1 MRLPQRA
8 SFNPISTVATP
19 IPDAEKLFEV
29 LVGQLRTVVT
39 PRTAL
44 IGIHTGGVWVA
55 RRLHAAL
62 GLKLPLGTID
72 IAFYRDD
79 YNRRGLSQNVRPSD
93 IPFDVADCDIVLVD
107 DVLYTGRTI
116 RAALNEL
123 FDYGRPGRV
132 RLAALVDRGGRQLP
146 IAPQF
151 VGAVLE
157 VPEDEQVALKQDS
170 SGKFWL
176 ELESKPGSGAS

>member
-1 MRLPQRA
+1 M
-8 SFNPISTVATP
+8 
-19 IPDAEKLFEV
+19 
-29 LVGQLRTVVT
+29 GQLRSVVT
-39 PRTAL
+39 PKTAL

-62 GLKLPLGTID
+62 GLKPPLGTID

-79 YNRRGLSQNVRPSD
+79 YNRRGLSHNVRPSD

-157 VPEDEQVALKQDS
+157 IPDDEQVLLKQDS
-170 SGKFWL
+170 NGKFSL
-176 ELESKPGSGAS
+176 ELESKPGGGAA